1 MSTMNAADARD
12 RADLDAGSI
21 EERSTLLAWGGAFV
35 LTSAV
40 IVAGV
45 LGSVP
50 LPIFGG
56 AAAFLFL
63 AVRSDIHANRIPNA
77 LTLPALAL
85 ALVVSPLVGGAASY
99 PAAFAGAGLAL
110 AIGVVP
116 YALGGV
122 GAGDV
127 KAMMALGAWLG
138 GHALA
143 STTVWAVLAGAV
155 FALVLLGLNLELGSY
170 FKRWG
175 QNLWLSVAGRSL
187 HYEPPARGSKA
198 AHGIPFAV
206 AIAAG
211 LALHWTWGPAW

>member
-1 MSTMNAADARD
+1 MSSMNPAAARI
-12 RADLDAGSI
+12 RADLEIGSL

-35 LTSAV
+35 LTTAV

-50 LPIFGG
+50 LPVFGW
-56 AAAFLFL
+56 AAAFLFF
-63 AVRSDIHANRIPNA
+63 AVRSDIQANRIPNA

-85 ALVVSPLVGGAASY
+85 AIACSPWSGSTPGFSAAL
-99 PAAFAGAGLAL
+99 AGAGLAL
-110 AIGVVP
+110 ALGVVP

-138 GHALA
+138 PQILLSTTIWAVMAGALLALA
-143 STTVWAVLAGAV
+143 LLA
-155 FALVLLGLNLELGSY
+155 LNRELGSY
-170 FKRWG
+170 LRRWA
-175 QNLWLSVAGRSL
+175 QNLWLSVAGRRF
-187 HYEPPARGSKA
+187 HYAPPAQGSRA

-206 AIAAG
+206 VLAAG
-211 LALHWTWGPAW
+211 LALHWTWGTAW